1 MSTLQP
7 AKRLVAAV
15 VVLYQPDAGVADNLA
30 SYADAVGRLCVVDNS
45 ETPNEVVLRLIEGRF
60 PNARLIRN
68 RANLGIARAL
78 NLGAEAALAEGF
90 AWLLTMDQDSR
101 ADADMVPRLLAHATG
116 PDADG
121 QTGIVAPWYLDQNST
136 TPPAD
141 GPGWQE
147 VASVI
152 TSGNLLSLAAYRQAG
167 PFDDKLFIDY
177 VDHEYCLRLRKNGF
191 RIVQVFGA
199 RLHHRQ
205 GNIRS
210 RKILNHPVFFSNHN
224 ATRRYYITR
233 NRLYV
238 LQAYG
243 HDFPEFR
250 RLEIPALFKELVK
263 IVFFEGDK
271 AAKLKH
277 AWKGYVHFKQKRF
290 GKL

>member
-1 MSTLQP
+1 MSTLQQ
-7 AKRLVAAV
+7 AKQLVAAV
-15 VVLYQPDAGVADNLA
+15 VVLYRPDAGVADLLA
-30 SYADAVGRLCVVDNS
+30 SYANAVGRLYVVDNS
-45 ETPNEVVLRLIEGRF
+45 ETPDEAVLQGIAERF
-60 PNARLIRN
+60 PGARLVRN

-78 NLGAEAALAEGF
+78 NIGAEAAQAEGF

-101 ADADMVPRLLAHATG
+101 AAADMVPRLLAYATG
-116 PDADG
+116 HNPDG
-121 QTGIVAPWYLDQNST
+121 RTGIVAPWYLDQNT
-136 TPPAD
+136 TEPPAQ
-141 GPGWQE
+141 GPDWQE
-147 VASVI
+147 VPSVI
-152 TSGNLLSLAAYRQAG
+152 TSGNLLSLAAYRQVG

-191 RIVQVFGA
+191 RIVQVFAA

-205 GNIRS
+205 GNIQS
-210 RKILNHPVFFSNHN
+210 RKVLNHHVFFSNHS
-224 ATRRYYITR
+224 ATRRYYMTR

-243 HDFPEFR
+243 HLFPEFR
-250 RLEIPALFKELVK
+250 RLEIPAILKEFVK

-271 AAKLKH
+271 VAKLQH